1 MNEQFLEATVSVRGV
16 VCTPDEQIL
25 TVRRASDGGWEL
37 PGGRMNRGEDVT
49 DCLRRE
55 IDEETALSVTVHRPV
70 HVVSWQNDTDDSRLA
85 VYYHC
90 TAASAEVTLSEEHT
104 DSAWVSETA
113 ARERLSDPQVT
124 ALERALDANAKPAV
138 GDD

>member
-1 MNEQFLEATVSVRGV
+1 MDEQFLKATVSVRGV
-16 VCTPDEQIL
+16 ICTPDEQIL

-37 PGGRMNRGEDVT
+37 PGGRMNRNEDVT

-55 IDEETALSVTVHRPV
+55 INEETALSVTVHQPV
-70 HVVSWQNDTDDSRLA
+70 HVVSWQNDTDDGRLA

-90 TAASAEVTLSEEHT
+90 TATSAEVTLSQEHT
-104 DSAWVSETA
+104 DSAWVSETT
-113 ARERLSDPQVT
+113 ARERLSDPQET
-124 ALERALDANAKPAV
+124 ALGRALDASAKAAV